1 MRSRLRIA
9 VLVIVVLALLAFVEG
24 VYGSSGASAQATS
37 SPQAGAARAWIFSG
51 KGSKKLGT
59 FKLRRS
65 ATLRWKS
72 TGGRLL
78 IADSHGFRLLY
89 TKARRGK
96 LKISRGTYRGLTLSA
111 RKSWRITIRE
121 RR

>member
-1 MRSRLRIA
+1 VVA
-9 VLVIVVLALLAFVEG
+9 VIALLSFLQG
-24 VYGSSGASAQATS
+24 VYGSVGASATTTGP
-37 SPQAGAARAWIFSG
+37 PQASASRAWTFSG
-51 KGSKKLGT
+51 NGTKKLGT
-59 FKLRRS
+59 FKLRHS

-72 TGGRLL
+72 SGGRLL

-89 TKARRGK
+89 TKARHGK

>member
-1 MRSRLRIA
+1 MRSRIRTIVLIVA
-9 VLVIVVLALLAFVEG
+9 VLSLLSVVEG
-24 VYGSSGASAQATS
+24 LHGSAGAQP
-37 SPQAGAARAWIFSG
+37 PQAAAAKAWTFSG
-51 KGSKKLGT
+51 KGPKKLGT

-72 TGGRLL
+72 SGGRLL
-78 IADSHGFRLLY
+78 IADSRGFRLLY

-96 LKISRGTYRGLTLSA
+96 LRISRGTYRRLTLSA
-111 RKSWRITIRE
+111 RGSWKITIRE